1 MDREVTLN
9 NFDITIDTYAREYE
23 IEKYWNAVKN
33 YNPSNNKPYHNLW
46 HTICVVKYCYLIGKD
61 EDIDDN
67 SMMFLLLAAMF
78 HDFGHFSKDDSK
90 NVERA
95 KQAFSDFAYM
105 IEGEHFNA
113 SFVQT
118 MVIAVHK
125 IIDATKYP
133 YDIPDSELSLYQK
146 IIRDADLL
154 QWTEP
159 TMIEHVFKGLAEEME
174 IPLHIFLPK
183 NKAFIEGNLP
193 TYRTNWARKHAKKEF
208 PKQWEKLEVFE
219 KMVKQIGH
227 RRIILV
233 AKAASGKDFLRNRL
247 TARNLKPSI
256 SITTRPPRPGEV
268 EGKDYFFITE
278 SKAEQMIENDEF
290 YEYVRFNNWLYG
302 TTKKQFMEDD
312 VFIMTPAGVSKIH
325 QEDRKSCFIIYLDIP
340 EDTRKLRLL
349 QRQMPGDTVD
359 RRIAA
364 DEEDFRN
371 FKDYDM
377 RVTNPDF

>member
-1 MDREVTLN
+1 MNTSVYN
-9 NFDITIDTYAREYE
+9 IDALAVENG
-23 IEKYWNAVKN
+23 IEKYWEYVKRN
-33 YNPSNNKPYHNLW
+33 NPANDKPYHNLW
-46 HTICVVKYCYLIGKD
+46 HTSCVVHYCNEIAED
-61 EDIDDN
+61 EEID
-67 SMMFLLLAAMF
+67 SLSKKRLLLAAMF
-78 HDFGHFSKDDSK
+78 HDFGHHSKDDFR
-90 NVERA
+90 NVTVA
-95 KQAFSDFAYM
+95 KEMFK
-105 IEGEHFNA
+105 
-113 SFVQT
+113 
-118 MVIAVHK
+118 IAVYILEPEEYGSLELISRINEVCD

-133 YDIPDSELSLYQK
+133 YSVPEDKLTLSQK

-154 QWTEP
+154 QWTEA
-159 TMIEHVFKGLAEEME
+159 TITEHTFAGLAKEME
-174 IPLHIFLPK
+174 IPLNMFLPK
-183 NKAFIEGNLP
+183 NKQFILNIKYHTDWANHRASLMLP
-193 TYRTNWARKHAKKEF
+193 H
-208 PKQWEKLEVFE
+208 QLEKLEVFE
-219 KMVKQIGH
+219 KMIAEMGH
-227 RRIILV
+227 KRIVLV
-233 AKAASGKDFLRNRL
+233 ARAASGKDFLRNKFE
-247 TARNLKPSI
+247 ARGFKPSI